1 MKKNRFSKA
10 TFLLCLIVSVGMMV
24 GGFFVPPLGII
35 DGSIITGVGE
45 LLAFAALAMVP
56 SVRSS
61 AKSTKVTTRSGTTI
75 EVKGKEPQPPKPVEP
90 PIPD

>member
-24 GGFFVPPLGII
+24 GGFFVPPLGVI

-56 SVRSS
+56 SVISS

>member
-10 TFLLCLIVSVGMMV
+10 TFLLCLIVSVGTMV

-56 SVRSS
+56 SVISS

>member
-24 GGFFVPPLGII
+24 GGFFVPPLGLI

-56 SVRSS
+56 SVISS

>member
-56 SVRSS
+56 SVISS

-75 EVKGKEPQPPKPVEP
+75 EVKGKEPQPPKSVEP

>member
-45 LLAFAALAMVP
+45 LLAFAAFAMVP
-56 SVRSS
+56 SVISS

>member
-56 SVRSS
+56 SVISS

-75 EVKGKEPQPPKPVEP
+75 EVKGKEPQPLKPVEP

>member
-56 SVRSS
+56 SVISS

-75 EVKGKEPQPPKPVEP
+75 EVKSKEPQPPKPVEP

>member
-1 MKKNRFSKA
+1 M
-10 TFLLCLIVSVGMMV
+10 

-56 SVRSS
+56 SVISS

>member
-56 SVRSS
+56 SVISS

-90 PIPD
+90 PMPD

>member
-56 SVRSS
+56 SVISS
-61 AKSTKVTTRSGTTI
+61 AKSTKLTTRSGTTI
-75 EVKGKEPQPPKPVEP
+75 EVKGKDPEPPKPVEP
-90 PIPD
+90 PMPD

>member
-56 SVRSS
+56 SVISS

-75 EVKGKEPQPPKPVEP
+75 EVKGKDPEPPKPVEP
-90 PIPD
+90 PMPD

>member
-56 SVRSS
+56 SVISS

-90 PIPD
+90 PILD

>member
-56 SVRSS
+56 SVISS

>member
-1 MKKNRFSKA
+1 MKKNRFSKV
-10 TFLLCLIVSVGMMV
+10 TFILCLIVSVGMMV

-56 SVRSS
+56 SVISS

>member
-1 MKKNRFSKA
+1 MKKNRFSKV
-10 TFLLCLIVSVGMMV
+10 TFIICLIVSVGMMV

-56 SVRSS
+56 SVISS

>member
-56 SVRSS
+56 SVISS
-61 AKSTKVTTRSGTTI
+61 AKSTKVITRSGTTI

>member
-56 SVRSS
+56 SVISS

-90 PIPD
+90 PSPD

>member
-56 SVRSS
+56 SVISS

-75 EVKGKEPQPPKPVEP
+75 EVKGKEPQPPKPVDP

>member
-10 TFLLCLIVSVGMMV
+10 TFLLCLIVSVGMMI

-56 SVRSS
+56 SVISS

>member
-10 TFLLCLIVSVGMMV
+10 TFLLCLIVSVGMMI
-24 GGFFVPPLGII
+24 GGFFVPPIGII
-35 DGSIITGVGE
+35 DGSIITAVGE

-56 SVRSS
+56 SVISS

>member
-56 SVRSS
+56 SVISS

-75 EVKGKEPQPPKPVEP
+75 EVKGKEPQPSKPVEP

>member
-56 SVRSS
+56 SVILS

>member
-10 TFLLCLIVSVGMMV
+10 TFLLCLIVSVGMMI

-56 SVRSS
+56 SVISS

-90 PIPD
+90 PVPD